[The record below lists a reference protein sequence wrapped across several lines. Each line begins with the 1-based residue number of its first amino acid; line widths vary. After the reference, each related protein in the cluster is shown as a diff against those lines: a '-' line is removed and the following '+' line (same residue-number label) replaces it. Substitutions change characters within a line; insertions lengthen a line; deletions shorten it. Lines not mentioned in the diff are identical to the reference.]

1 VALGRSLAGL
11 LSKQQTRFGGFFTPE
26 GGQQMA
32 EPTTTA
38 AVTVAGA
45 AVSTSALTAFGMP
58 LGLQADLLLAGF
70 SGALV
75 AIILLNTVPGGSDTW
90 QDMLR
95 LSLRRLAVAWA
106 SSITAGYLTPLAA
119 LISAVPP
126 ELLLSMA
133 FLVGVGAQR
142 VLVACLRRYWPE
154 AQEG

>member
-1 VALGRSLAGL
+1 
-11 LSKQQTRFGGFFTPE
+11 
-26 GGQQMA
+26 MA

-45 AVSTSALTAFGMP
+45 AVSTSAITAFGMP

-95 LSLRRLAVAWA
+95 LSVRRLAVAWA

-142 VLVACLRRYWPE
+142 ALIALMAKYWPE
-154 AQEG
+154 HPAGKRNQEADT

>member
-1 VALGRSLAGL
+1 
-11 LSKQQTRFGGFFTPE
+11 
-26 GGQQMA
+26 MA

-38 AVTVAGA
+38 AATVAGA

-90 QDMLR
+90 QEMLR
-95 LSLRRLAVAWA
+95 LSVRRLAVAWA

-142 VLVACLRRYWPE
+142 ALIVLMAKYWPE
-154 AQEG
+154 HPAGKRNQEADT